1 MFKSSFKVKDPNKVR
16 VVIVTDSLQPW
27 NFGGKEERLRHLSDS
42 SLKVE
47 ESNFEIFYA
56 TMKWWTGNP
65 PANHVAISKL
75 FPMYYKERRS
85 IKQAIFFSI
94 SCFKVIRMR
103 PDIIE
108 ADQVPILP
116 IFILKLVAIL
126 CRASLSV
133 TWHEV
138 WGRQEWLEYLGRS
151 GLIASQL
158 ESWAV
163 KLPNQLIAVS
173 IPTRFKMIQAG
184 VPEDKIELI
193 EPDIDHQSITRATT
207 RLPSTDLLFAG
218 RLIKHK
224 NLDLVIRSVSLL
236 KSESMLV
243 TLSIVGDGPEL
254 SNLKRLT
261 RELGIENQV
270 IFHGFLPNNSD
281 VWGLMKKCSIFVS
294 PSTREGFGF
303 SVLEAHYAGAK
314 IIIADHPNNAS
325 SFYLND
331 SEDVISVQESTP
343 EAYSYAIKGLLPSV
357 RASTQ
362 ISENQVLNMYEKYEK
377 SWAKNLRM
385 TRGAS

>member
-1 MFKSSFKVKDPNKVR
+1 
-16 VVIVTDSLQPW
+16 
-27 NFGGKEERLRHLSDS
+27 
-42 SLKVE
+42 
-47 ESNFEIFYA
+47 
-56 TMKWWTGNP
+56 MKWWTGNP

-85 IKQAIFFSI
+85 IKQAILFSI

-158 ESWAV
+158 EAWAMN
-163 KLPNQLIAVS
+163 LPNQLVAVS
-173 IPTRFKMIQAG
+173 IPTRFKLIHAG

-193 EPDIDHQSITRATT
+193 ESEIDHQSISRATT

-236 KSESMLV
+236 KNESIQV

-261 RELGIENQV
+261 SELGIENQI
-270 IFHGFLPNNSD
+270 IFHGFLPNNRD
-281 VWGLMKKCSIFVS
+281 VWGLMKKCSIFLS

-314 IIIADHPNNAS
+314 IIVADHPNNAS

-331 SEDVISVQESTP
+331 SEDALSLQESTP
-343 EAYSYAIKGLLPSV
+343 EAYAHAIKALLPSV

-362 ISENQVLNMYEKYEK
+362 IAENQVLNMYQKYEK
-377 SWAKNLRM
+377 SWGKTVRK
-385 TRGAS
+385 TRSGS

>member
-1 MFKSSFKVKDPNKVR
+1 
-16 VVIVTDSLQPW
+16 
-27 NFGGKEERLRHLSDS
+27 
-42 SLKVE
+42 
-47 ESNFEIFYA
+47 
-56 TMKWWTGNP
+56 MKWWTGNP

-75 FPMYYKERRS
+75 SPMYYKERRS

-270 IFHGFLPNNSD
+270 IFRGFLPNNSD